1 MEVRDTEKLN
11 EQKQENS
18 KKSSILF
25 LNLVLGSEILFILYG
40 SSSRDSSRQHCPP
53 WASWPLRISH
63 TLIELTAQ
71 CFFFCTRKYL
81 GQWLTTPSTHRKHKP
96 DMSTPY
102 HDI

>member
-40 SSSRDSSRQHCPP
+40 SSSPDSSRQHCPP

-71 CFFFCTRKYL
+71 CFFFALENIWDNGLQHHQHT
-81 GQWLTTPSTHRKHKP
+81 GHEA
-96 DMSTPY
+96 
-102 HDI
+102 